1 MTIGEKIVKLRKRNG
16 MSQEAFSEK
25 LDVSRQ
31 AVSKWEND
39 TAQPTSEN
47 LAQIAKLFNVSIS
60 YLLDDEDIHISGDF
74 STQESD
80 NVENFSTNKAEH
92 KAVTVVKPVGV
103 LEAVPDNIK
112 RRNKAKHKK

>member
-39 TAQPTSEN
+39 TAQHSLP
-47 LAQIAKLFNVSIS
+47 
-60 YLLDDEDIHISGDF
+60 
-74 STQESD
+74 
-80 NVENFSTNKAEH
+80 
-92 KAVTVVKPVGV
+92 VK
-103 LEAVPDNIK
+103 IWH
-112 RRNKAKHKK
+112 R